1 MMMMMMINMLSFL
14 LQARASESEEAT
26 VGRLAQDRD
35 RHSEVR
41 DMLMFLV
48 MTNMLRS
55 LMMMMMMLKTINMFS
70 LPVQVRA
77 DESTEAREA
86 RLAQDRIQTAKVKH
100 VNVVDAGDVHGH
112 VDDDDVVNADPG
124 MGDSV

>member
-1 MMMMMMINMLSFL
+1 
-14 LQARASESEEAT
+14 
-26 VGRLAQDRD
+26 
-35 RHSEVR
+35 
-41 DMLMFLV
+41 
-48 MTNMLRS
+48 
-55 LMMMMMMLKTINMFS
+55 MMMMMLKTINMFS